1 MLNLGEFISTFL
13 LISLGL
19 GSGFVLPT
27 TSSITVGL
35 IWGSVII
42 IASLIG
48 GFFGTTNMNPIF
60 SLYQLLGEKI
70 DFSQFFAQLSGQV
83 LGALLAASLILSIFK
98 RTNTLNI
105 NHFAAIASSD
115 RRTFNF
121 LIEFLGSFTLLFII
135 ETIHAFLKNE
145 QLALLT
151 TGLCIAG
158 LIALI
163 GPITGAS
170 FNPARDFCPRLVFI
184 CYQKKKQE
192 PTSFKNSLLSSN
204 LAPIVAVLVFSFL
217 LYR

>member
-1 MLNLGEFISTFL
+1 MISLGEFISTFL
-13 LISLGL
+13 LILLGL
-19 GSGFVLPT
+19 GSGFLIPVA
-27 TSSITVGL
+27 SSLTVGVV
-35 IWGSVII
+35 WGSVII

-60 SLYQLLGEKI
+60 SFYQLLGEKI
-70 DFSQFFAQLSGQV
+70 DFPQFFSQLSGQV
-83 LGALLAASLILSIFK
+83 LGALLAASLILIIFK
-98 RTNTLNI
+98 RTNRLNI

-115 RRTFNF
+115 RRAFNF
-121 LIEFLGSFTLLFII
+121 LIEFLGSFVLLLMI
-135 ETIHAFLKNE
+135 EIIHAFLKNE

-151 TGLCIAG
+151 TGLFIAG
-158 LIALI
+158 LIAWI

-184 CYQKKKQE
+184 FYQKKKQE